1 MATTSYPVNHPLA
14 VKLWS
19 KTLFHEALKET
30 QMYKFMGKGSDSLIQ
45 IKDGTQKSAGDRI
58 TIGLRMQLSAA
69 GIQGDATLEGQEEA
83 LTTYSDNIFID
94 QLRHAVRSAG
104 KMSEQRITFS
114 IREEAMMGLRDWWAD
129 RIDSWAF
136 NQLAGNT
143 TQSDTRYTGN
153 QATIA
158 ASTTSGN
165 SRIIFGTVSTTE
177 NSLSA
182 ESASAEFQLTML
194 DTAIEMAKVAS
205 PLIRPLRVNG
215 EPKYVAFL
223 HPYQVTSLRTDATA
237 NRVTWYDTQKARLQ
251 GGEPASRNAIYT
263 GALGEYNGVVLHEN
277 TRVPLAP
284 STTTVRRAIFC
295 GAQAAAIAYG
305 REFSSPNKMSWVE
318 ETFDYGNQLGVS
330 AGLIAG
336 LKKLQF
342 NGNDFGVIVMASHAE
357 AS

>member
-30 QMYKFMGKGSDSLIQ
+30 QMFKFMGKGSDSLIQ
-45 IKDGTQKSAGDRI
+45 IKDETQKSAGDRI
-58 TIGLRMQLSAA
+58 TIGLRMQLTGT
-69 GIQGDATLEGQEEA
+69 GIQGDATLEGQEET
-83 LTTYSDNIFID
+83 LSTFSDNIFID

-104 KMSEQRITFS
+104 KMSEQRITFN

-129 RIDSWAF
+129 RIDTWAF

-143 TQSDTRYTGN
+143 TISDTRYSGN

-158 ASTTSGN
+158 ASTTSDN
-165 SRIIFGTVSTTE
+165 SRIIFGTASTTE

-251 GGEPASRNAIYT
+251 GGEAPSKNAIYT
-263 GALGEYNGVVLHEN
+263 GALGEYNGVILHEN

-305 REFSSPNKMSWVE
+305 REYSSPNKMSWVE
-318 ETFDYGNQLGVS
+318 ETFDYGNQFGVS